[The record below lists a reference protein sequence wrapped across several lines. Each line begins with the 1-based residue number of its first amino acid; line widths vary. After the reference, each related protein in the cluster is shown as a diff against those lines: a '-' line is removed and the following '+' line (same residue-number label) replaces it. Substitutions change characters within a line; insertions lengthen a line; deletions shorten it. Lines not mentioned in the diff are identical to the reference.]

1 MLLNLIMKE
10 KRIHHGTL
18 VSENIFKDALE
29 YNHKQKRI
37 SKVYVQIL
45 KKLWIKEYVNST
57 HLQITIQ
64 RMTLQNIEKLSFVEN
79 NASNC
84 LVTNRNS
91 RQASSVIDRLY
102 TTNPCSCIE
111 RLEKYTTNPCSCI
124 KRLEKYTTSPCSCI
138 KQWEKDTTNLSPC
151 IKRFYKG
158 MTMYFSGQINQ
169 SLLNYHVLKNSC
181 SKQISNTSGK

>member
-1 MLLNLIMKE
+1 MSLIKNLSPIKLFDNNQLFFW
-10 KRIHHGTL
+10 K
-18 VSENIFKDALE
+18 
-29 YNHKQKRI
+29 I
-37 SKVYVQIL
+37 S
-45 KKLWIKEYVNST
+45 W
-57 HLQITIQ
+57 
-64 RMTLQNIEKLSFVEN
+64 QNF
-79 NASNC
+79 C
-84 LVTNRNS
+84 LAIRNS